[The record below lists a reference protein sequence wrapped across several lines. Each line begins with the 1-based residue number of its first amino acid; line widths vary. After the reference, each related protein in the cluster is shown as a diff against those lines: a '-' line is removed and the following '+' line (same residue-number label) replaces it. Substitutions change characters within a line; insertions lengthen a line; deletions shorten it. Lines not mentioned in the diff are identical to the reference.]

1 LILSQH
7 LESARLAWHS
17 LSTAFTLFQAQQD
30 NDRIHNRRF
39 QSELERGDHLQRILD
54 LEAEVV
60 ALQEHFDH
68 WDAERLTL
76 LQHIAEMQQQVD
88 EADVQVAALQAI
100 VAMQPAPPVEAPP
113 EKQRQS
119 YLDEES
125 QGGPPP
131 PTPPASPAASDAFV
145 GN

>member
-1 LILSQH
+1 
-7 LESARLAWHS
+7 
-17 LSTAFTLFQAQQD
+17 
-30 NDRIHNRRF
+30 
-39 QSELERGDHLQRILD
+39 
-54 LEAEVV
+54 
-60 ALQEHFDH
+60 
-68 WDAERLTL
+68 
-76 LQHIAEMQQQVD
+76 MQQQVD

-113 EKQRQS
+113 EEKQGQS
-119 YLDEES
+119 YLDKES

>member
-1 LILSQH
+1 VLTDFYDHNPTEVVLAPFGFFVAVDPHDLAWLDRVDHLQELLLLAISLDITWTLTHCLDTLFTLQVLCSTTELILSQH

-30 NDRIHNRRF
+30 NDRLHNRRF

-68 WDAERLTL
+68 
-76 LQHIAEMQQQVD
+76 
-88 EADVQVAALQAI
+88 
-100 VAMQPAPPVEAPP
+100 
-113 EKQRQS
+113 
-119 YLDEES
+119 
-125 QGGPPP
+125 
-131 PTPPASPAASDAFV
+131 
-145 GN
+145 